1 MRDVPPDL
9 MHRLKRHGQEH
20 ALFGWEELDATQR
33 AALANQLAGID
44 LAEIDRLY
52 ANRDKLSVV
61 PTADRLKPVPTE
73 TIDAPRRDGEVA
85 GREDARATSV
95 FSDDRQT
102 PTCLHERP
110 HDGIT
115 WGPALTVTLTKV
127 E

>member
-1 MRDVPPDL
+1 MGGSECLTLVGTRAVIL
-9 MHRLKRHGQEH
+9 VGGAFSTARSTHG
-20 ALFGWEELDATQR
+20 D
-33 AALANQLAGID
+33 
-44 LAEIDRLY
+44 
-52 ANRDKLSVV
+52 
-61 PTADRLKPVPTE
+61 VPTE